1 MRTRYHENL
10 DQLTAQLQAMCRR
23 DRTAIATATN
33 ALLGADLELAEQAID
48 ICHEIN
54 TMRDGCEHAAMTLLA
69 LQAPVASELRQVV
82 TAIQLVGDLLRMG
95 ALSEHIANIA
105 RRRHPAYAVPESA
118 QPIVA
123 RMGAAAIAI
132 ATSAVAV
139 LRSGDPHDAAQL
151 DDQDDTMDRLH
162 HDLLAAVL
170 GDDWTGGM
178 TAAVDLTLLG
188 RYYERFAD
196 HAVQVGRRTVFMAT
210 GESPDNRPSPDSTGE

>member
-1 MRTRYHENL
+1 V
-10 DQLTAQLQAMCRR
+10 
-23 DRTAIATATN
+23 
-33 ALLGADLELAEQAID
+33 
-48 ICHEIN
+48 
-54 TMRDGCEHAAMTLLA
+54 
-69 LQAPVASELRQVV
+69 QAPVASELRRVV
-82 TAIQLVGDLLRMG
+82 TAIQLVGDLARMG

-170 GDDWTGGM
+170 GDDWTGGT